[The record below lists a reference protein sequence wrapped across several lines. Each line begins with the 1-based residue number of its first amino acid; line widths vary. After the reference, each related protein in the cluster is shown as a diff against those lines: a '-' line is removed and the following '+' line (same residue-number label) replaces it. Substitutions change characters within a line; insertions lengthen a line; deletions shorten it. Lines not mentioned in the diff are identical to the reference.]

1 MAMKLG
7 EIVGEKIASSLD
19 HPEVMIEG
27 LTADS
32 RQVRPGFLFAAL
44 PGTLQD
50 GAKYIEQALAQG
62 ASAVLTHGEWQKS
75 VGSSVL
81 ASNDDVPVFADNN
94 PRRTLALC
102 AARYFSKQPE
112 TICAVTGTNGKT
124 SIANFARQIWT
135 NLNLRAASLGTLGL
149 VSPESYVPINHTTPD
164 PVRVHQMLEGLSLAR
179 VNHLALEASSHGL
192 AQFRLD
198 GVRIQAAAF
207 TNLTRDH
214 LDYHEDAED
223 YFYAKLR
230 LFGELLRP
238 GAVAVLNKDADI
250 FSEVEHLCWAR
261 GIRILSVGSEGA
273 DIAVRDVASK
283 PLGQKVSLTYRGND
297 YEIDLNLLGSF
308 QASNVLMAAALCI
321 ATGSDPEAVFA
332 CLPNM
337 RGVPGRME
345 RVGAYNGASIV
356 VDYAHTPDALQTA
369 LQSLK
374 PHLDGKLT
382 VIIGCGGDRD
392 KGKRPLMAQI
402 AAEQADQTI
411 ITDDNPRSEDP
422 SEIRK
427 EMLAGVKKKKRRVQE
442 IGDRSEAIAFGVK
455 GLGKGDI
462 LLIAG
467 KGHESG
473 QIIGD
478 KTLPFNDKD
487 EAVRVISELAGDNVD
502 VG

>member
-1 MAMKLG
+1 MAMELG
-7 EIVGEKIASSLD
+7 DIVGKKIAASLD
-19 HPEVMIEG
+19 RPEVMIHG

-75 VGSSVL
+75 VGATAL
-81 ASNDDVPVFADNN
+81 AANDDVPVFADAN

-135 NLNLRAASLGTLGL
+135 LLGLRAASLGTLGL
-149 VSPESYVPINHTTPD
+149 MSPESYVPLNHTTPD
-164 PVRVHQMLEGLSLAR
+164 PVKVHQMLEGLSLAR

-230 LFGELLRP
+230 LFGELLQP

-250 FSEVEHLCWAR
+250 FSDVEHLCWAR
-261 GIRILSVGSEGA
+261 GIRILSVGGEGA
-273 DIAVRDVASK
+273 DIAIREIVSEHW
-283 PLGQKVSLTYRGND
+283 GQKVSVTYRGGE
-297 YEIDLNLLGSF
+297 YEIDLKLLGSF
-308 QASNVLMAAALCI
+308 QASNVLIAAALCI
-321 ATGSDPEAVFA
+321 ATGCDADAVFA
-332 CLPNM
+332 CLPNL

-345 RVGAYNGASIV
+345 RIGAYNGASVV
-356 VDYAHTPDALQTA
+356 VDYAHTPDALQTV
-369 LQSLK
+369 LQSLR
-374 PHLDGKLT
+374 PHLDSKLS

-402 AAEQADQTI
+402 AAEQADRAI
-411 ITDDNPRSEDP
+411 ITDDNPRTEDP
-422 SEIRK
+422 DQIRR
-427 EMLAGVKKKKRRVQE
+427 EMLAGVKRKKRRVRE
-442 IGDRSEAIAFGVK
+442 IGNRSVAIASAIK
-455 GLGKGDI
+455 ELGKGDI

-487 EAVRVISELAGDNVD
+487 EAVRIISELMGDNAD